1 MNFIGFM
8 TQIKVWDNNMD
19 VWKTINDNYNYEINK
34 NGVIRN
40 KHTKKI
46 MSPKNDKGYKRV
58 TLSNNGKKKTK
69 SVHRLVAEA
78 FIPNPENKKEVN
90 HINGN
95 RTDNRSIN
103 LEWCTR
109 SENMKHAFY
118 TGLKYPSGGIKNRKV
133 KIIETGIVYDSLHE
147 CARDINGNFSR
158 ISDCLNGKRKS
169 HKKYHF
175 EEVI

>member
-1 MNFIGFM
+1 MVG
-8 TQIKVWDNNMD
+8 DDNMD
-19 VWKTINDNYNYEINK
+19 VWKTVTDNHNYEINK

-40 KHTKKI
+40 KHTKKV
-46 MSPKNDKGYKRV
+46 MSPKNDKGYARV
-58 TLSNNGKKKTK
+58 TLSNNGKKKTR
-69 SVHRLVAEA
+69 SVHRLVAEV
-78 FIPNPENKKEVN
+78 FVPNPENKPEVN
-90 HINGN
+90 HINGDGS
-95 RTDNRSIN
+95 DNRSIN

-109 SENMKHAFY
+109 SENMKHAFDS
-118 TGLKYPSGGIKNRKV
+118 GLKKPSGGIKKRKV
-133 KIIETGIVYDSLHE
+133 KITETGMVYGSLHE